1 VDAPCTGTGTWRR
14 NPDAKWRMRPGALAI
29 RIAEQVEALEEAVRF
44 LKPHGRILYVTCSI
58 LREENEDR
66 IAAFLREHPDFQCLS
81 AQDMPAMAQ
90 LPELARFASRFGFGL
105 RLTPLTSGTDG
116 FFVAMLM
123 RGASAAP

>member
-1 VDAPCTGTGTWRR
+1 MFD
-14 NPDAKWRMRPGALAI
+14 
-29 RIAEQVEALEEAVRF
+29 
-44 LKPHGRILYVTCSI
+44 

-81 AQDMPAMAQ
+81 AQELASTAH
-90 LPELARFASRFGFGL
+90 LPELARFASCFGLGL

-123 RGASAAP
+123 RGASAAQ